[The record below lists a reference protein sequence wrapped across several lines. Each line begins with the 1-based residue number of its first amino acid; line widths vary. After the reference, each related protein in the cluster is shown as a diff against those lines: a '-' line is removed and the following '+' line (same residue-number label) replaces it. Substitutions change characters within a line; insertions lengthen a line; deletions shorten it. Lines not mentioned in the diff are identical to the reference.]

1 MQNPHETSAPVERI
15 GRSHRAARVRSAAQ
29 LCFTVL
35 AVLIVS
41 TFMLFGASSSAHA
54 ETRTL
59 KIHFVHTGEKA
70 AITFKR
76 NGRYDASGLK
86 QLNVILRDWRRNQP
100 TKMDPRLF
108 DLVWEVYRRAGA
120 SGYINVVSG
129 YRSPETNSMLRSRS
143 KGVAKESQH
152 MRGTAMDFYIPG
164 VQLKTLREIGMK
176 MQVGGVGYY
185 PNSGSPFV
193 HMDVASVRAWP
204 RMSRQDLVRLFPD
217 GKTLH
222 IPADGK
228 PLPGYQQALAD
239 YKQRVSSNQVIV
251 ADAKPGKRKSFLAAL
266 FGGGGDEDEE
276 EDVGVP
282 AERPSVAPQPV
293 VTAAEPTMV
302 ATATPPP
309 GIAPAQQVLTA
320 APPENQLA
328 LNAPVPQSRPSLK
341 QADTSLAVALYSSNR
356 SAAEDALSKVA
367 AGAPT
372 NGDEFADLQSMKV
385 PVPTLLGNRGAQPAG
400 VMTASIDPNMV
411 DDSHIPLPT
420 ARPTVAEALLASA
433 DAEPEADVDEVEQAI
448 LSPEAAAALEQSNAQ
463 DSMPTP
469 TERPAEA
476 ELTAAP
482 VAVVPTPQPAPT
494 TADKSAPVAP
504 AAIQPKPAA
513 PKAAP
518 TQVASI
524 DQKPAT
530 RAVDFGDTFV
540 FVAPEPD
547 ESGVKAGLPAKGGR
561 PSQVEAEQARMA
573 MTGGTKLTKNMIAQW
588 ALNKDR
594 FENVAKPVKA
604 PRIVSRSLTA
614 PATVYPVGFQ
624 QGATTV
630 DPNRFGAP

>member
-1 MQNPHETSAPVERI
+1 
-15 GRSHRAARVRSAAQ
+15 
-29 LCFTVL
+29 
-35 AVLIVS
+35 
-41 TFMLFGASSSAHA
+41 MLFSASSSALA

-76 NGRYDASGLK
+76 NGRYDANGLK

-108 DLVWEVYRRAGA
+108 DLIWEVYRRAGA

-239 YKQRVSSNQVIV
+239 YKQRVSSNQIIV

-302 ATATPPP
+302 ATAAPPP
-309 GIAPAQQVLTA
+309 GVAPAQQVLTA

-341 QADTSLAVALYSSNR
+341 PADTSLAVALYSPNR
-356 SAAEDALSKVA
+356 SAAEEALSKVA

-385 PVPTLLGNRGAQPAG
+385 PVPTLLGNRAASAGGA
-400 VMTASIDPNMV
+400 MTASIDPNMV
-411 DDSHIPLPT
+411 DGSHIPLPT
-420 ARPTVAEALLASA
+420 ARPTVAEALLAGA

-448 LSPEAAAALEQSNAQ
+448 LSPEAAAALEQSNVL
-463 DSMPTP
+463 DNMPTP
-469 TERPAEA
+469 AERPAGA
-476 ELTAAP
+476 ELAAAP
-482 VAVVPTPQPAPT
+482 AAVVPTPQPAS
-494 TADKSAPVAP
+494 TAASNAVPNLP
-504 AAIQPKPAA
+504 SSIQPKPVA

-524 DQKPAT
+524 DQKPAA
-530 RAVDFGDTFV
+530 RAVDFGDAFV
-540 FVAPEPD
+540 FVAQEPD

-594 FENVAKPVKA
+594 FETVAKPVKA

-614 PATVYPVGFQ
+614 PSTVYPVGFK

>member
-1 MQNPHETSAPVERI
+1 M
-15 GRSHRAARVRSAAQ
+15 RSAAQ
-29 LCFTVL
+29 LCLTVL

-76 NGRYDASGLK
+76 NGRYDANGLK
-86 QLNVILRDWRRNQP
+86 QLNYILRDWRRNQP

-108 DLVWEVYRRAGA
+108 DLVWEVYRRSGG

-204 RMSRQDLVRLFPD
+204 RMSRQELVRLFPD

-239 YKQRVSSNQVIV
+239 YKQRASSNQILI
-251 ADAKPGKRKSFLAAL
+251 AEAKTGKRKSFLAAL

-302 ATATPPP
+302 ATAAPPP
-309 GIAPAQQVLTA
+309 GVTTAQPVETA
-320 APPENQLA
+320 APPETQLA
-328 LNAPVPQSRPSLK
+328 LNAPVPQSRPSLRP
-341 QADTSLAVALYSSNR
+341 ADTSLAVALYSPNR
-356 SAAEDALSKVA
+356 SAAEDALSQVA
-367 AGAPT
+367 AGTPT
-372 NGDEFADLQSMKV
+372 TGENFADLQSMKV
-385 PVPTLLGNRGAQPAG
+385 PVPTLLGNRGAPEAG
-400 VMTASIDPNMV
+400 VMTASIDPGMV
-411 DDSHIPLPT
+411 EDDHIPLPT
-420 ARPTVAEALLASA
+420 ARPTVAEALLANA
-433 DAEPEADVDEVEQAI
+433 DADSEAEVDEVEQAI

-463 DSMPTP
+463 DDMPTP
-469 TERPAEA
+469 VERPAEA

-482 VAVVPTPQPAPT
+482 ATAIPAPQ
-494 TADKSAPVAP
+494 AAPVAATAAAPAAP
-504 AAIQPKPAA
+504 AAIQPKPPA
-513 PKAAP
+513 PKAAA

-524 DQKPAT
+524 EPKQKSSAS
-530 RAVDFGDTFV
+530 RAVDFGDA
-540 FVAPEPD
+540 FVAPKPA
-547 ESGVKAGLPAKGGR
+547 ESGVEAGLPAKGGR
-561 PSQVEAEQARMA
+561 PSKVEAEQARMA
-573 MTGGTKLTKNMIAQW
+573 MTGGTPLTKNMLTQW

-594 FENVAKPVKA
+594 FETVAKPVKA
-604 PRIVSRSLTA
+604 PRIVSRSLTT
-614 PATVYPVGFQ
+614 PSTVYPVGFQ
-624 QGATTV
+624 QGGNGV
-630 DPNRFGAP
+630 DPNRFGTP